1 MENKLNL
8 PYPIVVEGKYDK
20 IKLSA
25 VVTSPIL
32 VCNGFSVFNDEKNK
46 MHLKTMC
53 KNGCII
59 LTDSDKAGS
68 FIRSRLKDIIKSD
81 NMINLYTPVIKGK
94 EKRKK
99 EESKEGT
106 LGVEGIDSKVLYD
119 LLKPYS
125 ALVERKN
132 KIKKSDL
139 FALGLSGCEG
149 STEKRN
155 AIAKKLEL
163 PKDLTPN
170 AFLDAVNVLIDLDRL
185 KELMNE

>member
-25 VVTSPIL
+25 VVTSPVL
-32 VCNGFSVFNDEKNK
+32 VCNGFSVFNDENK
-46 MHLKTMC
+46 KKHLRTMC

-68 FIRSRLKDIIKSD
+68 FIRSRLKEIVRSD
-81 NMINLYTPVIKGK
+81 NIINLYTPVIEGK

-106 LGVEGIDSKVLYD
+106 LGVEGMDTKLLFD

-125 ALVERKN
+125 KPFEK
-132 KIKKSDL
+132 KEEIKKSDL
-139 FALGLSGCEG
+139 YALGMSGG
-149 STEKRN
+149 NSSSEKRD
-155 AIAKKLEL
+155 IVSEKLGL
-163 PKDLTPN
+163 PKGLTPN
-170 AFLDAVNVLIDLDRL
+170 AFLDAVNVLVNLEQL
-185 KELMNE
+185 KELINE

>member
-32 VCNGFSVFNDEKNK
+32 VCNGFSVFNDENK
-46 MHLKTMC
+46 KKHLKAMC

-59 LTDSDKAGS
+59 LTDSDKAGN
-68 FIRSRLKDIIKSD
+68 FIRSRLKDIVKTENI
-81 NMINLYTPVIKGK
+81 INLYTPVIEGK

-99 EESKEGT
+99 EGSKEGT
-106 LGVEGIDSKVLYD
+106 LGVEGMDSKLLYE
-119 LLKPYS
+119 LLLPYES
-125 ALVERKN
+125 QIEKKE

-139 FALGLSGCEG
+139 FALGMSGCDG
-149 STEKRN
+149 SSEKRDN
-155 AIAKKLEL
+155 VAKKLNL
-163 PKDLTPN
+163 PKGLTPN
-170 AFLDAVNVLIDLDRL
+170 AFLDAVNVLVDLEQL
-185 KELMNE
+185 KELINE

>member
-32 VCNGFSVFNDEKNK
+32 VCNGFSVFNDDNK
-46 MHLKTMC
+46 KKHLKTMC

-68 FIRSRLKDIIKSD
+68 FIRSRLKDIVKAENI
-81 NMINLYTPVIKGK
+81 INLYIPVIEGK

-99 EESKEGT
+99 EGSKEGT
-106 LGVEGIDSKVLYD
+106 LGVEGMDTN
-119 LLKPYS
+119 LLFELLLPYS
-125 ALVERKN
+125 KPLEKKE

-139 FALGLSGCEG
+139 YILGMSGCNSSSEKRDIVSEKLGL
-149 STEKRN
+149 
-155 AIAKKLEL
+155 
-163 PKDLTPN
+163 PKGLTPN
-170 AFLDAVNVLIDLDRL
+170 AFLDAINVLIDLEQL
-185 KELMNE
+185 KELINE